1 MRSTLSPLLLLTLL
15 FAACGTDPAL
25 RSRRD
30 QDTRSEEDSS
40 LDTGTADATEGSGD
54 AGGSGSDVIEDGS
67 GDVADGSGSG
77 DTSADTT
84 VDTDPADTSAD
95 TTVDTDPADTSADTT
110 ADTTADTAGSG
121 DTSADTT
128 LDTDPADTTA
138 DTTLDT
144 DPADTTADTALD
156 TDPPD
161 TTIPP
166 GCGDGVVQSGE
177 ACDDGNTLSGDGCSL
192 ACAVE
197 LGYLCSGTPSSCV
210 ARCAGVI
217 CTGGDA
223 CNASSCNPSNGRCEL
238 SPRVDGTLCND
249 VNLCSTGDVCTAG
262 VCGGR
267 EVVCPAG
274 DGCSAA
280 TCNPSS
286 GRCEGAPL
294 PDCTACG
301 AGNFCA
307 GGVCG
312 GVPTALNEAFGSA
325 SSLSRFTMSGTQ
337 PWTFDA
343 AGGRTGGAMRSGVIG
358 NSATSVATVTQTLTT
373 AATFSFWYRV
383 SSEASYDFLRVTLD
397 GVNILSAAGT
407 VGWTQVTRN
416 VAAGAHTIVFTYS
429 KDTSNAVGS
438 DAAWVDDLAFS
449 AGIGGSCASDGCGT
463 SLFDGTSCVVCGVLP
478 DGASCPGGSDCTE
491 AICDAGRCTEATIP
505 DGTLCGA
512 GGSTC
517 SPTVC
522 TAGTCGEQAA
532 ADCTACGTDGLC
544 GGGVCRGP
552 NEIATYGFETEADAP
567 AFVMGGTAGWTRTTT
582 AAYAGS
588 YSLRAGAIGSSQNS
602 SATLTTTLSTAG
614 ELRFWVRASSEAG
627 FDRLSLTINGSVD
640 AATWSGTLPWTEV
653 TRTLPAGNNTI
664 VFAYTKD
671 GSAVSG
677 SDTVWIDQLTVGNGG
692 GACGAGDGCGTPIW
706 NGGACITCN
715 PQPEGTVCEADAADC
730 VIGTCRSGACAPS
743 RAADG
748 TVCDGDATDCRVGT
762 CRTGLCNVVNATN
775 GTICDSDTSDCQV
788 GTCSTGSCTPA
799 PVANGTSCD
808 ADSTDCTRDT
818 CQSGACNAAPLADCT
833 TCGADASG
841 LCGAGSCQG
850 GDGTTNGFESDRD
863 LQGFTLTPFNP
874 WTIDTSVSYAGGAS
888 LRSPT
893 SSTGFSSTVEQ
904 TVQLTE
910 TTELSFWY
918 KVSNALNY
926 DYLYLY
932 LDGNYYGYWTGEIP
946 WTRYAVTL
954 SPGTHTFQFYYFQ
967 SGSSFAGASAA
978 WVDEVTRFSDSACAS
993 DECGRWV
1000 SGNAGCLLCEEL
1012 QADCASCGTD
1022 SACMAGRCGGVDGV
1036 TYTQDFSSATR
1047 PAGFSV
1053 DTRPWVI
1060 DATGGRTGGAY
1071 ASGLITSSNSS
1082 TSTFTFTA
1090 EGNAT
1095 VTFWYKLNGYSGYDS
1110 FYAYLDSSAVIS
1122 TSTPTSGWVQATVPV
1137 PPGSHA
1143 LQFYF
1148 YNGFYTGT
1156 SGVDRAW
1163 VDDIRIVDSGG
1174 CASDACGLGLFDGTS
1189 CNVCPI
1195 LADGTSCDA
1204 DTTDCDGATCAS
1216 GVCGTAQLP
1225 DCTSCGATGADLCIA
1240 GACGGLPAYPVINFD
1255 SAADLDN
1262 FLVSGA
1268 VSRTTATAGVQAGT
1282 GGLRLGP
1289 VSNYGGITAS
1299 ITVDTP
1305 ADGTMTFWRRGGLAA
1320 GDTTSVQI
1328 DSFNVWQRFGAQPL
1342 WEFVTLPLTAGL
1354 HEITFYLSAS
1364 VAAAPVPADRSAYF
1378 DTVTFSA
1385 YPSCPASNTCVYSG
1399 YDGAGCVAC
1408 DTGLCG
1414 P

>member
-1 MRSTLSPLLLLTLL
+1 MRLSYLPILLVSLL
-15 FAACGTDPAL
+15 FAACGTDPSL
-25 RSRRD
+25 RVVREDDSGGNGGET
-30 QDTRSEEDSS
+30 DTATG
-40 LDTGTADATEGSGD
+40 DTGSGD
-54 AGGSGSDVIEDGS
+54 TTNGSGSDVTEDGS
-67 GDVADGSGSG
+67 GDAADGSGSG
-77 DTSADTT
+77 
-84 VDTDPADTSAD
+84 
-95 TTVDTDPADTSADTT
+95 DTT
-110 ADTTADTAGSG
+110 ADTTADT
-121 DTSADTT
+121 DL
-128 LDTDPADTTA
+128 LDTDGSADTTA
-138 DTTLDT
+138 DTEFGDT
-144 DPADTTADTALD
+144 TADTTADTDPGDTTADTTADTDPGDTTADTTAD

-166 GCGDGVVQSGE
+166 GCGDGLVQSGE
-177 ACDDGNTLSGDGCSL
+177 GCDDGNGVSGDGCSL

-197 LGYLCSGTPSSCV
+197 FGFVCDGSPSRCA
-210 ARCAGVI
+210 ARCAGVL

-223 CNASSCNPSNGRCEL
+223 CNVSACNPANGRCEL
-238 SPRVDGTLCND
+238 SPRVDGTRCDDGSLCT
-249 VNLCSTGDVCTAG
+249 TGDVCTAG
-262 VCGGR
+262 ACGGR
-267 EVVCPAG
+267 AVTCPGG
-274 DGCSAA
+274 DGCSVAE
-280 TCNPSS
+280 CNPAT
-286 GRCEGAPL
+286 GLCEGTPL

-312 GVPTALNEAFGSA
+312 GVASGLNEAFGSSTA
-325 SSLSRFTMSGTQ
+325 LTRFTMSGSQ

-358 NSATSVATVTQTLTT
+358 VSTNTVATFTQTLTS
-373 AATFSFWYRV
+373 AATLSFWYRV
-383 SSEASYDFLRVTLD
+383 SSEANYDFLRVTLD
-397 GVNILSAAGT
+397 GVNVVSVSGAGT
-407 VGWTQVTRN
+407 WTQFSRT

-429 KDTSNAVGS
+429 KDGSGVAGS

-449 AGIGGSCASDGCGT
+449 AGISGSCPADGCGT
-463 SLFDGTSCVVCGVLP
+463 QLFDGTSCVVCGALP

-512 GGSTC
+512 GGTTC
-517 SPTVC
+517 TPTVC
-522 TAGTCGEQAA
+522 TAGACVEQAA

-552 NEIATYGFETEADAP
+552 NETSIYSFENDTDTP
-567 AFVMGGTAGWTRTTT
+567 AFVMSGALPWSRTGTV
-582 AAYAGS
+582 AYDGNG
-588 YSLRAGAIGSSQNS
+588 SLRSGSVGSGQS
-602 SATLTTTLSTAG
+602 SIATLSLTNAAETNLS
-614 ELRFWVRASSEAG
+614 FWVLTSTEG
-627 FDRLSLTINGSVD
+627 CCDRLSLTINGVVD
-640 AATWSGTLPWTEV
+640 AENWGGTTSWTEV
-653 TRTLPAGNNTI
+653 TRVLPAGNNTI
-664 VFAYTKD
+664 VFSYTKD
-671 GSAVSG
+671 GSVVAG
-677 SDTVWIDQLTVGNGG
+677 SDTVWIDKLTVGNGG

-706 NGGACITCN
+706 DGGACITCN
-715 PQPEGTVCEADAADC
+715 PQPEGTVCEADATDC
-730 VIGTCRSGACAPS
+730 VIGTCRSGACAPT

-748 TVCDGDATDCRVGT
+748 TVCDSDATDCRVGT

-808 ADSTDCTRDT
+808 ADSTDCTSDT

-850 GDGTTNGFESDRD
+850 AGGTINSFESDRD
-863 LQGFTLTPFNP
+863 LDGFLSSVGYD
-874 WTIDTSVSYAGGAS
+874 WLRDTTVARTGRSS
-888 LRSPT
+888 LRTPT
-893 SSTGFSSTVEQ
+893 NAGSFTSTFTQ
-904 TVQLTE
+904 TFDLAA
-910 TTELSFWY
+910 TTDISFWY
-918 KVSNALNY
+918 KVSNASGY
-926 DYLYLY
+926 DYLYFY
-932 LDGNYYGYWTGEIP
+932 LDGNYYGGWTGEVP
-946 WTRYAVTL
+946 WTEYTL
-954 SPGTHTFQFYYFQ
+954 TLAPGSHTLQFYYYQ
-967 SGSSFAGASAA
+967 YGTTPTGASAA
-978 WVDEVTRFSDSACAS
+978 WVDDLTRVTSSTCAS

-1012 QADCASCGTD
+1012 EADCTSCGTD
-1022 SACMAGRCGGVDGV
+1022 SACMAGRCGGVEGV
-1036 TYTQDFSSATR
+1036 TYTQEFSSATR

-1053 DTRPWVI
+1053 DANPWVV
-1060 DATGGRTGGAY
+1060 DTTGGRTGGAY
-1071 ASGLITSSNSS
+1071 ASALVTYYNSS

-1095 VTFWYKLNGYSGYDS
+1095 LTFWYKFNGYSGYDS
-1110 FYAYLDSSAVIS
+1110 FYAYLDGSAVIS
-1122 TSTPTSGWVQATVPV
+1122 TSAPTSGWVQATIPV
-1137 PPGSHA
+1137 TPGSHS

-1148 YNGFYTGT
+1148 YNGYY
-1156 SGVDRAW
+1156 SAGVDRVW

-1174 CASDACGLGLFDGTS
+1174 CASDACGIGLFDGTA

-1195 LADGTSCDA
+1195 LADGATCDA

-1216 GVCGTAQLP
+1216 GVCNTAQLP

-1289 VSNYGGITAS
+1289 VANYGGITAS

-1408 DTGLCG
+1408 DTGVCG

>member
-1 MRSTLSPLLLLTLL
+1 MRSLLSPLLLLTLL

-54 AGGSGSDVIEDGS
+54 AGGSGSDVTEDGS
-67 GDVADGSGSG
+67 GDAADGSGSG

-84 VDTDPADTSAD
+84 ADTDPADTSAD
-95 TTVDTDPADTSADTT
+95 TTVDTDPADTT

-121 DTSADTT
+121 DTTADTT
-128 LDTDPADTTA
+128 VDTDPADTTA

-217 CTGGDA
+217 CSGGNA
-223 CNASSCNPSNGRCEL
+223 CNTSSCNPSNGRCEL

-249 VNLCSTGDVCTAG
+249 GNLCSTGDVCTAG

-280 TCNPSS
+280 TCNPAS

-343 AGGRTGGAMRSGVIG
+343 AGGRTGGAARSGVIG
-358 NSATSVATVTQTLTT
+358 NSATSVATFTQTLTT

-397 GVNILSAAGT
+397 GVNILSASGT
-407 VGWTQVTRN
+407 VGWTQVTRS
-416 VAAGAHTIVFTYS
+416 VAAGAHTVVFTYS
-429 KDTSNAVGS
+429 KDTSTAAGS

-463 SLFDGTSCVVCGVLP
+463 SLFDGTSCVVCGALP

-512 GGSTC
+512 GGTTC
-517 SPTVC
+517 TPTVC

-544 GGGVCRGP
+544 GGGVCRGAS
-552 NEIATYGFETEADAP
+552 ESTTYGFESDADAP
-567 AFVMGGTAGWTRTTT
+567 AFVMGGAIGWARSGTGAHAGN
-582 AAYAGS
+582 S
-588 YSLRAGAIGSSQNS
+588 SLRAGAIGSAQTST
-602 SATLTTTLSTAG
+602 ATLSLTTAAETNLS
-614 ELRFWVRASSEAG
+614 FWVSTSTESCC
-627 FDRLSLTINGSVD
+627 DRLSLTINGVVD
-640 AATWSGTLPWTEV
+640 AENWGGIVGWAEV
-653 TRTLPAGNNTI
+653 SRLLPAGDNTI
-664 VFAYTKD
+664 VFTYRKD
-671 GSAVSG
+671 GSVVAG
-677 SDTVWIDQLTVGNGG
+677 SDTVWIDDLTIGAGPT
-692 GACGAGDGCGTPIW
+692 ACGLGDGCGTPIW
-706 NGGACITCN
+706 DGAACITCN
-715 PQPEGTVCEADAADC
+715 PQPEGTVCEADATDC

-833 TCGADASG
+833 TCGADGAG

-850 GDGTTNGFESDRD
+850 GDGTLNGFESIND
-863 LQGFTLTPFNP
+863 LADFTVTTGFP
-874 WTIDTSVSYAGGAS
+874 WNIDSAVAHAGRSS
-888 LRSPT
+888 LRSPDA
-893 SSTGFSSTVEQ
+893 STGFSSTVTQ
-904 TVQLTE
+904 TVDLTA
-910 TTELSFWY
+910 TTDLSFWY
-918 KVSNALNY
+918 KVSNASGY
-926 DYLYLY
+926 DYLYFY

-946 WTRYAVTL
+946 WTQYTVTL
-954 SPGTHTFQFYYFQ
+954 APGSHTFQFYYYQ
-967 SGSSFAGASAA
+967 SGSTTAGANAA
-978 WVDEVTRFSDSACAS
+978 WVDDVTRLSSNRCAS

-1000 SGNAGCLLCEEL
+1000 SGTAGCQLCQEL
-1012 QADCASCGTD
+1012 APDCTTCGTD
-1022 SACMAGRCGGVDGV
+1022 SACMAGRCGGVEGV
-1036 TYTQDFSSATR
+1036 TYTQDFASATR

-1053 DTRPWVI
+1053 DTRPWVV

-1071 ASGLITSSNSS
+1071 ASAIVASSNAS

-1090 EGNAT
+1090 AGTAT
-1095 VTFWYKLNGYSGYDS
+1095 VTFWYKLNGYAGYDS
-1110 FYAYLDSSAVIS
+1110 FYAYLDGSAVIS

-1137 PPGSHA
+1137 PAGSHT

-1148 YNGFYTGT
+1148 YNGLYTGT

-1163 VDDIRIVDSGG
+1163 VDDIRIVDAGG
-1174 CASDACGLGLFDGTS
+1174 CASDACGIGLFDGAA

-1225 DCTSCGATGADLCIA
+1225 DCTSCGATGAELCIA
-1240 GACGGLPAYPVINFD
+1240 GACGGLPAYPLITFD
-1255 SAADLDN
+1255 AATDLDDFLASGTVSRNTAVAGVHDGTGSLRVGPLANYGISSAALSVD
-1262 FLVSGA
+1262 A
-1268 VSRTTATAGVQAGT
+1268 PAAGT
-1282 GGLRLGP
+1282 FSFWRKSAL
-1289 VSNYGGITAS
+1289 TAS
-1299 ITVDTP
+1299 DTASVLVDGSTVLTIN
-1305 ADGTMTFWRRGGLAA
+1305 GAA
-1320 GDTTSVQI
+1320 G
-1328 DSFNVWQRFGAQPL
+1328 WQY
-1342 WEFVTLPLTAGL
+1342 VTLPLTAGL
-1354 HEITFYLSAS
+1354 HEITFYASAGYS
-1364 VAAAPVPADRSAYF
+1364 ATVPADRSFYI